1 MFYLII
7 GENQPLIDDEIEII
21 RNNFLELPMET
32 IKSDKPFNY
41 FKENTTACDMFSPQ
55 KIQLLDDP
63 KWLKKT
69 SKNDLEQLDQCL
81 NIAKS
86 FNCPIIFKLK
96 KVDKRSAGYKQLKKH
111 GIIEKE
117 CHDFKDWE
125 NDKIIAWIQNFS
137 KKKNANISPDAAM
150 MFVDS
155 FGTNIG
161 IIKQEIEKCLVTI
174 HPNTSIS
181 KEDILHASSNA
192 IGEYSKLS
200 KSIKKGNI
208 DQIIKSAHQLI
219 QLKEDPH
226 KIMNQLLFQINQL
239 LPLKLALDQKI
250 SQDKCAKIMGKHP
263 YFIKKQMEEI
273 QSSPLKTKL
282 KPLIYELSQM
292 DISIKTGKLSSKI
305 AVYRLMNQL
314 KHQI

>member
-21 RNNFLELPMET
+21 RNDFLELPMET
-32 IKSDKPFNY
+32 IKSEKSFDY

-69 SKNDLEQLDQCL
+69 AKNILDQLNQCL
-81 NIAKS
+81 DIAKS
-86 FNCPIIFKLK
+86 FNCPIIIKLK
-96 KVDKRSAGYKQLKKH
+96 KVDKRSATYKLMKKR
-111 GIIEKE
+111 GVIEKE
-117 CHDFKDWE
+117 CHDFKEWE
-125 NDKIIAWIQNFS
+125 NDKIVAWIQNYS
-137 KKKNANISPDAAM
+137 KQKNATIRPDAAH
-150 MFVDS
+150 MFLDS

-161 IIKQEIEKCLVTI
+161 IIKQEIEKCLITI

-181 KEDILHASSNA
+181 KEDVIHASSNA

-208 DQIIKSAHQLI
+208 DQIIQSTHQLI

-226 KIMNQLLFQINQL
+226 KIMNQLLFQLNQL
-239 LPLKLALDQKI
+239 LPLKLAIDEKI
-250 SQDKCAKIMGKHP
+250 SQEECAKIMGRHP

-273 QSSPLKTKL
+273 HRNSLRTKL
-282 KPLIYELSQM
+282 KSLFYEISQM
-292 DISIKTGKLSSKI
+292 DIKIKTGQLSSKI
-305 AVYRLMNQL
+305 AIYQLMNQL